1 MHIWRY
7 VLTAVVAYF
16 IGNLNFSIIFSKIVF
31 NKDIRNYG
39 SGNAGTTNTFRTFG
53 PLLGTIVM
61 LCDIGKGALAVYLGK
76 TVMFGYTERLAAV
89 LAALFVAIGHV
100 YPVIFRF
107 RGGKGVAAIGGALLM
122 LDYRMFCMML
132 PVFLAVLLASGY
144 MSAASL
150 SVVITCPLS
159 AFIIS
164 HFMDGN
170 SKMYTTMYVITA
182 SVFGLFILFT
192 HRSNLM
198 RLIKGEERKLLWNK
212 KGAKEEDK
220 TNC

>member
-1 MHIWRY
+1 
-7 VLTAVVAYF
+7 
-16 IGNLNFSIIFSKIVF
+16 
-31 NKDIRNYG
+31 
-39 SGNAGTTNTFRTFG
+39 
-53 PLLGTIVM
+53 
-61 LCDIGKGALAVYLGK
+61 
-76 TVMFGYTERLAAV
+76 
-89 LAALFVAIGHV
+89 
-100 YPVIFRF
+100 
-107 RGGKGVAAIGGALLM
+107 M

-170 SKMYTTMYVITA
+170 SKMYTTIYVITA
-182 SVFGLFILFT
+182 SIFGLFILFT

-212 KGAKEEDK
+212 KSAKEEDK
-220 TNC
+220 TNG

>member
-1 MHIWRY
+1 MT
-7 VLTAVVAYF
+7 L
-16 IGNLNFSIIFSKIVF
+16 G
-31 NKDIRNYG
+31 KDIRNYG

-220 TNC
+220 TNG